1 MTHLR
6 IAQLLG
12 LLMVGISAE
21 TVAYEEEDSIPLTI
35 FSQGNSRHI
44 KKTFVTLN
52 GRDVE
57 IKSEIHNDD
66 KNSKRIGFVAYTPF
80 FEQLGDGEEHLDK
93 TFSDLTVAL
102 NAKSVKPI
110 ASRRG
115 FFLGKDISL
124 TLSKAGIDPLPDSN
138 VDEKKL
144 AHVPNQFGMPIRN
157 WQGLVT
163 YSWIADLQPNSTNWQ
178 TVRYRA
184 LPRFERDEISSE
196 RFRQRVLQHC
206 GNPEVVRKYLMEM
219 NGGSNEL
226 LVERYE
232 LPVQFMKMDDLQFEV
247 VQPTK
252 NWLGAHPL
260 ISLICGIN
268 EIVNKRLNYSGVIT
282 NTEKSISV
290 LVISKLNDLSEK

>member
-1 MTHLR
+1 MKHFR
-6 IAQLLG
+6 ITPLVG
-12 LLMVGISAE
+12 LLMLGISVE
-21 TVAYEEEDSIPLTI
+21 TTAYEEEDSVPLTI
-35 FSQGNSRHI
+35 FAQGNSRNI
-44 KKTFVTLN
+44 KKTSITLN

-66 KNSKRIGFVAYTPF
+66 NNVKRIGFAAYTPF
-80 FEQLGDGEEHLDK
+80 FEQLGDGEEHFDK

-115 FFLGKDISL
+115 FFLGQDISL
-124 TLSKAGIDPLPDSN
+124 TLTKAGINSLPDSN

-144 AHVPNQFGMPIRN
+144 ARVPNQYGMPISN
-157 WQGLVT
+157 WQGQVT
-163 YSWIADLQPNSTNWQ
+163 YSWVNFLLPKSINWQ

-206 GNPEVVRKYLMEM
+206 GNPEIVRKYLTEM
-219 NGGSNEL
+219 NRDSDEL
-226 LVERYE
+226 LLERYE
-232 LPVQFMKMDDLQFEV
+232 LPMQFMKMEDVQFEV

-268 EIVNKRLNYSGVIT
+268 EIANKPLNYSGVIT

-290 LVISKLNDLSEK
+290 LVISKLSDLSEK